1 MLPGRRGRFADL
13 VQGDAVVG
21 GGAEEGE
28 AEGGVD
34 GAVEVGPFDDGEA
47 LVVVH
52 GEDAG
57 RFRGA
62 WRLALG
68 CRRGGGPSTAIPAA
82 RAAGDGGADDAVF
95 FVAEEAAFAGVGVEG
110 ADANAGGRGGEVL
123 F

>member
-1 MLPGRRGRFADL
+1 MEGGEHAAGAEGGFADL

-57 RFRGA
+57 GFGE
-62 WRLALG
+62 LG
-68 CRRGGGPSTAIPAA
+68 
-82 RAAGDGGADDAVF
+82 VWH
-95 FVAEEAAFAGVGVEG
+95 
-110 ADANAGGRGGEVL
+110 
-123 F
+123 